1 MSKLSFKSYQIQKD
15 TFEAKSSLAQH
26 LVESGVDL
34 EKFNQG
40 LQIIQEWGF
49 NPFKSFG
56 KSAATGAGAVLGSA
70 LGPAGT
76 ALGGMAG
83 GAVGELGSRA
93 VGHAMKGATVQ
104 PIQPAYQ
111 QAVQAVDALSQML
124 DAPDVQAVP
133 DAQKLKQNIS
143 QVQQSLQG
151 LGNSIAPID
160 QQRNAT
166 LDKNLEAGGG
176 WGAKL
181 RGATGTGKMAQGMR
195 ALGDKIKNIPALNKD
210 MGLRRAMAQGMDSLN
225 AWAQQN
231 PKKAAVLNVGS
242 SIAGG
247 VTGAMG
253 AGSLQNAFAG
263 SPQQP
268 QAPQPQSS
276 DPKHIAN
283 SSATSTD
290 AGQFLPGGQQGTHTI
305 SLGNGHSWVVP
316 HGVDVNDPQAVQQAY
331 QQARQA
337 GIEMTGDT
345 GLRNR
350 AIASNMPE
358 QLPDPNYTWGRG
370 GKAWTAPNQTRAYNP
385 SGGDF

>member
-1 MSKLSFKSYQIQKD
+1 MSKLSFKNYQTKKD
-15 TFEAKSSLAQH
+15 YSEAKDSLAQH

-40 LQIIQEWGF
+40 LQIIQEWGW

-104 PIQPAYQ
+104 SIQPVYQ
-111 QAVQAVDALSQML
+111 QAVQAVDALSKML

-133 DAQKLKQNIS
+133 DSKKLKQNIS

-181 RGATGTGKMAQGMR
+181 RGATGTGMMGKGMR

-210 MGLRRAMAQGMDSLN
+210 MGLRRAMSQGMDSLN
-225 AWAQQN
+225 AWAQKN

-263 SPQQP
+263 SPQ
-268 QAPQPQSS
+268 APQPQSS
-276 DPKHIAN
+276 DPKYIAN
-283 SSATSTD
+283 SSATSSD
-290 AGQFLPGGQQGTHTI
+290 AGQFLPGGQQGTHSGMT
-305 SLGNGHSWVVP
+305 SQGNGHYTNADGTTGWVDP
-316 HGVDVNDPQAVQQAY
+316 NPGGQGMTPAGSQIVNTP
-331 QQARQA
+331 A
-337 GIEMTGDT
+337 GSEY
-345 GLRNR
+345 RP
-350 AIASNMPE
+350 SPE
-358 QLPDPNYTWGRG
+358 ERPDPNYTWGRG
-370 GKAWTAPNQTRAYNP
+370 GSARTTPGTRTYTS
-385 SGGDF
+385 SGGE